1 MRRTRYNGCWPTI
14 FWKIRPGEPE
24 ACRLGEA
31 AFEHIDAH
39 FDSGDFVNAHGAMF
53 RTRRGE
59 VSLADFRG
67 RKLVL
72 YFYPKAGTTGCIQE
86 AVDFSGLARAFAR
99 ADTAILGV
107 SADPVARLTAF
118 RDKHALAIPL
128 ATDESLKTLRAYGVW
143 TKKAMYGRS
152 FMGIVRTTFLIDRTG
167 KIARIWPKV
176 RVPGHAEEVLK
187 AAQALE

>member
-1 MRRTRYNGCWPTI
+1 MPISRKRGL
-14 FWKIRPGEPE
+14 E
-24 ACRLGEA
+24 AGA
-31 AFEHIDAH
+31 PAPAFTLARE
-39 FDSGDFVNAHGAMF
+39 GG
-53 RTRRGE
+53 GE

-72 YFYPKAGTTGCIQE
+72 YFYPKAGTTGCTQE
-86 AVDFSGLARAFAR
+86 AVDFSGLAKAFAH
-99 ADTAILGV
+99 ADAAILGV
-107 SADPVARLTAF
+107 SADPVAKLTTF
-118 RDKHALAIPL
+118 HDKHALGIPL

-143 TKKAMYGRS
+143 AKKAMYGRS